1 MNTDEVTNL
10 IKIQDYI
17 DKALNMGS
25 TTSSQAKELSD
36 LQLLINRKI
45 FEALTSDDFK
55 DCIEY
60 YKLSEV
66 KKAAVEYSNIKTR
79 FK

>member
-1 MNTDEVTNL
+1 MKTDEVTNL

-17 DKALNMGS
+17 DKALNMGA
-25 TTSSQAKELSD
+25 TTNVQAKELSD
-36 LQLLINRKI
+36 LQLLINKKI
-45 FEALTSDDFK
+45 FDVLTSEDFK
-55 DCIEY
+55 DYVEFH
-60 YKLSEV
+60 KLSEI

>member
-25 TTSSQAKELSD
+25 TTNSQAKELSD

-45 FEALTSDDFK
+45 FEVLISDDFK
-55 DCIEY
+55 DYIEY

-66 KKAAVEYSNIKTR
+66 KKAAVEHSNIKTR